1 MSSSP
6 DRRRPG
12 DDDAGFILP
21 FVLLVTILVLIGTA
35 TMLTVVANNAV
46 PARRS
51 QDQETALAAA
61 QAGVQ
66 AYLAAM
72 DANCTSFSVNECS
85 WPSNAGSSLSSGTT
99 NAPALSGATYT
110 VTPTNATGFLNHN
123 QDDLRVLS
131 VGCVPDCTTSSHTT
145 MKLLADISG
154 VPNPLRFAYFTNY
167 ESISGSL
174 LQSLYP
180 TRQIK
185 LSVSALQLLGL
196 SLSTSDYVQWPGVA
210 NGSTCDHHWYDGRST
225 TDSITET
232 ALHVPNGYSS
242 GSTFTHTCSVT
253 FSKGMNFVGPVYS
266 ADALYLSN
274 GVPTSSTGPSF
285 SVPTACT
292 ATVTTACEPLPPA
305 STGWTAA
312 PSSKPYR
319 SVADPLGGA
328 PVTSGSISISPY
340 GLSLSSSASDATA
353 SCTAGDGVAITFS
366 GTSATLSGSRGTC
379 AATITNLSSET
390 IVVNGNASVSGNLSS
405 GKVSVVALPSGTS
418 KGDITVTGDLT
429 ADGALAANS
438 TTNDFGENGA
448 KQNSSAGALALV
460 ATNDVV
466 VKHDVTCAD
475 TSQSIGT
482 VSDFTYCP
490 NDVTGL
496 YTTSQANSYVSAS
509 TGVLKSGHPARQYC
523 NTSGNTACGTSSS
536 ACDSSTSTART
547 IDAAIFALNGSFRTA
562 NFNRGCALGVLK
574 VVGGIYQSHR
584 GPLGQEW
591 EISSSSGASARPFSG
606 YRLNLQYESLQYAG
620 LPYVPALRG
629 ATARHPWL
637 VVSVS
642 SPKSGG

>member
-1 MSSSP
+1 VSSSP
-6 DRRRPG
+6 DRARPG
-12 DDDAGFILP
+12 DDGGFVLP

-46 PARRS
+46 PARHS

-66 AYLAAM
+66 AYVAAM
-72 DANCTSFSVNECS
+72 DASCTSFSIAECS
-85 WPSNAGSSLSSGTT
+85 WPSSGGSTLSSGTT

-110 VTPTNATGFLNHN
+110 VTPTNPTGFLNHN
-123 QDDLRVLS
+123 SDDLRVLS
-131 VGCVPDCTTSSHTT
+131 VGCVPDCSTSGHTT
-145 MKLLADISG
+145 MQLLADIAGS
-154 VPNPLRFAYFTNY
+154 PNPLRFTYFTNF

-185 LSVSALQLLGL
+185 LSVSTLQLLGL
-196 SLSTSDYVQWPGVA
+196 SLSSSDYVQWPGVSS
-210 NGSTCDHHWYDGRST
+210 GSACDHHWYDGRST

-232 ALHVPNGYSS
+232 ALHVPSGYAA
-242 GSTFTHTCSVT
+242 GSTFTHNCSVT

-292 ATVTTACEPLPPA
+292 AAVTSNCEPYSPA

-312 PSSKPYR
+312 PASKPYR

-328 PVTSGSISISPY
+328 PATAGSVAISYNS
-340 GLSLSSSASDATA
+340 LSLPTSASDATA
-353 SCTAGDGVAITFS
+353 GCTAGDGVTITFAGS
-366 GTSATLSGSRGTC
+366 SATLSGSRGTC
-379 AATITNLSSET
+379 AATITDLSSQT
-390 IVVNGNASVSGNLSS
+390 IAVNGDAYVSGNLTT
-405 GKVSVVALPSGTS
+405 GKVSVVALPSGTA

-429 ADGALAANS
+429 ADSALAANS
-438 TTNDFGENGA
+438 TTNDFAENSA
-448 KQNSSAGALALV
+448 KQNSTAGALALV
-460 ATNDVV
+460 ATNDVI

-482 VSDFTYCP
+482 VTDFTYCP

-496 YTTSQANSYVSAS
+496 YTTSQSGSFVSPS
-509 TGVLKSGHPARQYC
+509 SGVLKSGHPARQYC
-523 NTSGNTACGTSSS
+523 NTGGNTACATSSS
-536 ACDSSTSTART
+536 SCDSTTSTART
-547 IDAAIFALNGSFRTA
+547 IDAAVFALNGSFRTA

>member
-1 MSSSP
+1 V
-6 DRRRPG
+6 RP
-12 DDDAGFILP
+12 DDDAGFVLP
-21 FVLLVTILVLIGTA
+21 FILLVTILVLIGTA

-46 PARRS
+46 PARHS

-72 DANCTSFSVNECS
+72 DAHCTSFSVGECS
-85 WPSNAGSSLSSGTT
+85 WPNTAGTFTSGGTD
-99 NAPALSGATYT
+99 APALSGATYT

-123 QDDLRVLS
+123 QDDLRILAT
-131 VGCVPDCTTSSHTT
+131 GCVPDCTASSHTSQQ
-145 MKLLADISG
+145 LLADISG

-180 TRQIK
+180 TRQITM
-185 LSVSALQLLGL
+185 SVATLRLLGL
-196 SLSTSDYVQWPGVA
+196 TLSTSDYVQWPGVA

-232 ALHVPNGYSS
+232 ALHVPSGYAA
-242 GSTFTHTCSVT
+242 GSTFTHVCSVT

-285 SVPTACT
+285 SVPTACS
-292 ATVTTACEPLPPA
+292 ATVTSACEPLAPA
-305 STGWTAA
+305 STGWTSA
-312 PSSKPYR
+312 PASKPYR

-328 PVTSGSISISPY
+328 PATSGSVSVSPY
-340 GLSLSSSASDATA
+340 GLSLSSSATDAAA
-353 SCTAGDGVAITFS
+353 SCTAGDGVAIAFT
-366 GTSATLSGSRGTC
+366 GTSATLTGARGTC
-379 AATITNLSSET
+379 VATITNLSSET
-390 IVVNGNASVSGNLSS
+390 IVVNGNASVSGSLTT
-405 GKVSVVALPSGTS
+405 GKVSVVALPSGAA

-429 ADGALAANS
+429 ANGALAANS
-438 TTNDFGENGA
+438 TTNDFGENSA
-448 KQNSSAGALALV
+448 RQNSTAGAIALV

-482 VSDFTYCP
+482 VTDFTYCP

-496 YTTSQANSYVSAS
+496 YTTSQAGSFVSPT

-523 NTSGNTACGTSSS
+523 NTSGNAACATNSSSCDSSS
-536 ACDSSTSTART
+536 ATGRT

-562 NFNRGCALGVLK
+562 NYNRGCALGALK

-591 EISSSSGASARPFSG
+591 EISSASSSSARPFSG
-606 YRLNLQYESLQYAG
+606 YRLDLQYESLQYAG
-620 LPYVPALRG
+620 LPFVPALRG
-629 ATARHPWL
+629 ATAHHPWII
-637 VVSVS
+637 VSVS
-642 SPKSGG
+642 SPRSGGS